1 VLVNAQVVLY
11 PADIKSRGVFGN
23 DMAYKSR
30 FVRLVCASVLAI
42 LSTVTLLP
50 VQADE
55 NDFPIPA
62 NIRPAV
68 DFWIKVFTQPD
79 TEHGYLHDSENL
91 AVVYAELPRGS
102 AGIDSRRKEII
113 TDLNVL
119 ASGKRTDLTTDQQ
132 YFLSLW
138 GSDVSATRLQ
148 EAAKNIRWQLGQS
161 DRFKEGLIRSGA
173 YRAHIEN
180 LARAKGLPTELAA
193 LPHVESSFHPGANSS
208 VAATGLWQFMRE
220 SAKPY
225 MRVDALVDE
234 RLDPYKASNAA
245 LDMLQDNY
253 EALGSW
259 PLALTAYNHGANGM
273 ARAVRDTGSR
283 DIGRIISEYTGPRFG
298 FASRNFYPEFLA
310 ALEVERDAERYFGS
324 FSKDAAPD
332 FAQYELTAFVDAN
345 VIAHNLGVGLEDL
358 RKDNPALQAAIWSGN
373 KRVPKGYILKINK
386 NLLKRDIVT
395 GFNAIAASE
404 FYPAQVPDVSYLVR
418 SGDSLS
424 GIASQ
429 YNTTVAE
436 LVAINQLRDRN
447 AIRVGQKII
456 LPQRNGVVPTLVV
469 KNATE
474 IPQDGEYRVR
484 RGDTISTI
492 AAKFKLTTTT
502 LLALNNMR
510 TGNLIHPG
518 QMLRLNPESSTVQT
532 KTDINTQQQDTV
544 QTTVEVVPPAIATL
558 APTVS
563 SATVSVPLETL
574 AANIPTAANSQ
585 NVSLPSAQLTHLYE
599 VATDNTIEILAD
611 ETLGHYAN
619 WLGQDAGVLRRL
631 NNIRANASVQL
642 GKRIKLDFSKVDKTN
657 FEKKRA
663 AHHQNLHASFFDK
676 WRVTDTQ
683 NYSIKKSDLVLN
695 LARERAIPMW
705 LFKQYNQEVDSSD
718 VKIGQVVVFP
728 VVEKIVN

>member
-1 VLVNAQVVLY
+1 
-11 PADIKSRGVFGN
+11 
-23 DMAYKSR
+23 
-30 FVRLVCASVLAI
+30 
-42 LSTVTLLP
+42 
-50 VQADE
+50 
-55 NDFPIPA
+55 
-62 NIRPAV
+62 
-68 DFWIKVFTQPD
+68 
-79 TEHGYLHDSENL
+79 
-91 AVVYAELPRGS
+91 
-102 AGIDSRRKEII
+102 
-113 TDLNVL
+113 
-119 ASGKRTDLTTDQQ
+119 
-132 YFLSLW
+132 
-138 GSDVSATRLQ
+138 
-148 EAAKNIRWQLGQS
+148 
-161 DRFKEGLIRSGA
+161 
-173 YRAHIEN
+173 
-180 LARAKGLPTELAA
+180 
-193 LPHVESSFHPGANSS
+193 
-208 VAATGLWQFMRE
+208 
-220 SAKPY
+220 

-404 FYPAQVPDVSYLVR
+404 FYAAQVPDVSYQVR

-469 KNATE
+469 NNATE
-474 IPQDGEYRVR
+474 IPQDGEYQVR

-518 QMLRLNPESSTVQT
+518 QMLRLNPESTTVQSP
-532 KTDINTQQQDTV
+532 
-544 QTTVEVVPPAIATL
+544 VEVVPPAIATL
-558 APTVS
+558 APT
-563 SATVSVPLETL
+563 APASVPVERL
-574 AANIPTAANSQ
+574 AANIPTTENSQ
-585 NVSLPSAQLTHLYE
+585 NGSLPSAQLTQLYE
-599 VATDNTIEILAD
+599 VATNNTIEILAD

-631 NNIRANASVQL
+631 NNMRANASVQL
-642 GKRIKLDFSKVDKTN
+642 GKRIKLDFSKVDKTD

-663 AHHQNLHASFFDK
+663 AHHQNLHASFFDT
-676 WRVTDTQ
+676 WRVSDTQ

-705 LFKQYNQEVDSSD
+705 LFKQYNPEVDSSD
-718 VKIGQVVVFP
+718 VKVGQVVVFP

>member
-1 VLVNAQVVLY
+1 MLVNLQVVLY
-11 PADIKSRGVFGN
+11 SAGIKSRGVFGN

-30 FVRLVCASVLAI
+30 FVRLVCASVLAV
-42 LSTVTLLP
+42 LSTATLLP
-50 VQADE
+50 VQAAE

-91 AVVYAELPRGS
+91 AVVYEELPRGS

-113 TDLNVL
+113 NDLNVL

-404 FYPAQVPDVSYLVR
+404 FYPAQVPDVSYQVK

-469 KNATE
+469 NNATE
-474 IPQDGEYRVR
+474 IPQDGEYQVR

-518 QMLRLNPESSTVQT
+518 QMLRLNPESTTVQSP
-532 KTDINTQQQDTV
+532 
-544 QTTVEVVPPAIATL
+544 VEVVPPAIATL
-558 APTVS
+558 APT
-563 SATVSVPLETL
+563 APASVPVERL
-574 AANIPTAANSQ
+574 AANIPTTENSQ
-585 NVSLPSAQLTHLYE
+585 NGSLPSAQLTQLYE
-599 VATDNTIEILAD
+599 VATNNTIEILAD

-631 NNIRANASVQL
+631 NNMRANASVQL
-642 GKRIKLDFSKVDKTN
+642 GKRIKLDFSKVDKTD

-663 AHHQNLHASFFDK
+663 AHHQNLHASFFDT
-676 WRVTDTQ
+676 WRVSDTQ

-705 LFKQYNQEVDSSD
+705 LFKQYNPEVDSSD
-718 VKIGQVVVFP
+718 VKVGQVVVFP

>member
-1 VLVNAQVVLY
+1 MLVNLQVVLY
-11 PADIKSRGVFGN
+11 SAGIKSRGVFGN

-30 FVRLVCASVLAI
+30 FVRLVCASVLAV
-42 LSTVTLLP
+42 LSTATLLP
-50 VQADE
+50 VQAAE

-91 AVVYAELPRGS
+91 AVVYEELPRGS

-113 TDLNVL
+113 NDLNVL

-404 FYPAQVPDVSYLVR
+404 FYPAQVPDVSYQVK

-469 KNATE
+469 NNATE
-474 IPQDGEYRVR
+474 IPQDGEYQVR

-518 QMLRLNPESSTVQT
+518 QMLRLNPESTTVQSP
-532 KTDINTQQQDTV
+532 
-544 QTTVEVVPPAIATL
+544 VEVVPPAIATL
-558 APTVS
+558 APT
-563 SATVSVPLETL
+563 APASVPVERL
-574 AANIPTAANSQ
+574 AANIPTTENSQ
-585 NVSLPSAQLTHLYE
+585 NGSLPSAQLTQLYE
-599 VATDNTIEILAD
+599 VATNNTIEILAD

-631 NNIRANASVQL
+631 NNMRANASVQL
-642 GKRIKLDFSKVDKTN
+642 GKRIKLDFSKVDKTD

-663 AHHQNLHASFFDK
+663 AHHKNLHAIFFDT
-676 WRVTDTQ
+676 WRVSDTQ

-705 LFKQYNQEVDSSD
+705 LFKQYNPEVDSSD
-718 VKIGQVVVFP
+718 VKVGQVVVFP